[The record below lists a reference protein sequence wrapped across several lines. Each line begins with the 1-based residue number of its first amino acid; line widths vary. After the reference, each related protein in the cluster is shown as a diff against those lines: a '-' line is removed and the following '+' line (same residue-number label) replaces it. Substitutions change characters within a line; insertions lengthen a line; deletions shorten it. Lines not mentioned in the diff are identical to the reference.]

1 MKMKLSD
8 KKRMIKALV
17 AAAVGVLIIVTL
29 FCQSRSVFTDRS
41 DFYPTETFVQLENG
55 KPVTQNITVSG
66 ANPVLQDISIMFATN
81 ARVNEGDVKVELL
94 SGEEV
99 LCSWDVD
106 AAEILDNAIRG
117 FDAKD
122 GITLSSDGVYTI
134 RITETFEGE
143 NNIAVGASTT
153 GFLSCTISTYDSG
166 RCLKWFLLMS
176 FLFIVGYI
184 VLLVWGGLLE
194 YSYTKLIV
202 TGLVASLVIFI
213 IGFDL
218 FPSVRTTL
226 EVKPVP
232 SSTGV
237 WDTIEPGG
245 TREYTFTCDSDAFE
259 DLEIFT
265 GGENVCDLELTL
277 INTSTGTVYYD
288 AVHAQPEWHVST
300 GRICTMLSADKS
312 QVGQRYYEN
321 GVYELKITNLSSD
334 KTIDVELEAP
344 VEEGQ
349 TGIVTY
355 AGIRYTSLGI
365 KIVTLA
371 IAMMFIYLV
380 VLNVLREAK
389 KLTVERFFLITVIPL
404 SIMYLL
410 FFQPWNVPDCGAH
423 FLASYRASNLLLGI
437 NGRLEWFAR
446 SCDAAYYNGISWWSE
461 RKPDLEGIASM
472 IHGLNRNDVEVSLVD
487 QIPHETKMVYY
498 STINWMP
505 QSIGLAIGRLIGLGP
520 VLTVFIAR
528 VLTLAT
534 FILCCYRA
542 IKNTPVGKIIFASA
556 ALLPVSLMMSSSFSY
571 DCMVIIVT
579 LNFTAI
585 IFKLRKEYSNDA
597 LIEAIIWAF
606 ILGAIKG
613 GSVLLILP
621 LALLLIKKN
630 KKSAITVCSVI
641 GTALLS
647 VLIFDKLLPT
657 DELFQ
662 FGEENSGNMM
672 TAFAYTHPVEYLKM
686 LVRTYVYFGDTYV
699 NQAMGRELSY
709 LEPVLSS
716 LSVAGALI
724 SALVYS
730 TFEKDELELG
740 KKDRIVSG
748 VIILLAFVMTPAM
761 LLSYTPVG
769 SGMIYGIQG
778 RYLFSVF
785 PLLMIF
791 ITKFGLRRTGVNID
805 EDKKTLSV
813 NACTNVYV
821 TFTIIMLY
829 TLLKL
834 YLSR

>member
-1 MKMKLSD
+1 MKINWQKNEKKL
-8 KKRMIKALV
+8 KVVIAALI
-17 AAAVGVLIIVTL
+17 GVMIIVML
-29 FCQSRSVFTDRS
+29 FSQSKSVFTNTNHY
-41 DFYPTETFVQLENG
+41 YPTETYIQLEDG
-55 KPVTQNITVSG
+55 KPVVQDIVITGPNPVIQNIS
-66 ANPVLQDISIMFATN
+66 VLFATN
-81 ARVNEGDVKVELL
+81 ARVNEGNVKIELL

-99 LCSWDVD
+99 LYSWDIS
-106 AAEILDNAIRG
+106 ASELLDNAIRG
-117 FDAKD
+117 FEVK
-122 GITLSSDGVYTI
+122 GGVKVSQGEVCSI
-134 RITETFEGE
+134 RITETFNGE
-143 NNIAVGASTT
+143 NNIAIGASTT
-153 GFLSCTISTYDSG
+153 GFLNCTISTYDSV
-166 RCLKWFLLMS
+166 RCMKWALLMS

-184 VLLVWGGLLE
+184 VLLVWGGMLD
-194 YSYTKLIV
+194 YSCIKLSI
-202 TGLVASLVIFI
+202 TGVVAVFVIFI

-218 FPSVRTTL
+218 FPNIHTTIV
-226 EVKPVP
+226 EKPIP
-232 SSTGV
+232 SATGV
-237 WDTIEPGG
+237 WDSIEPGE
-245 TREYTFTCDSDAFE
+245 TKEYGFSYIGNEFE
-259 DLEIFT
+259 NLELFT
-265 GGENVCDLELTL
+265 GGENVCDYELTL
-277 INTSTGTVYYD
+277 VNESTGTVYYD
-288 AVHAQPEWHVST
+288 AAQAQPEWHVTTS
-300 GRICTMLSADKS
+300 RICTMLNADKS
-312 QVGQRYYEN
+312 QANQRYYEN
-321 GVYELKITNLSSD
+321 GVYSIKITNLSAD
-334 KTIDVELEAP
+334 KTLDIELEAP

-349 TGIVTY
+349 TGVVTY

-380 VLNVLREAK
+380 ALNVLRELK
-389 KLTVERFFLITVIPL
+389 KLTVESFFLITVIPL
-404 SIMYLL
+404 SLMYLL

-446 SCDAAYYNGISWWSE
+446 ACDADYYNGIAWWAE

-534 FILCCYRA
+534 FILCSYRA

-585 IFKLRKEYSNDA
+585 IFKLRKEYSKDA

-606 ILGAIKG
+606 VLGAIKG

-630 KKSAITVCSVI
+630 KQSAITVCSVI

-724 SALVYS
+724 SALVCS

-791 ITKFGLRRTGVNID
+791 ITKFGLRRTGVSID
-805 EDKKTLSV
+805 EDKRAASV

>member
-1 MKMKLSD
+1 MKINWQKNEKKL
-8 KKRMIKALV
+8 KVVIAALI
-17 AAAVGVLIIVTL
+17 GVMIIVML
-29 FCQSRSVFTDRS
+29 FSQSKSVFTNTNHY
-41 DFYPTETFVQLENG
+41 YPTETYIQLEDG
-55 KPVTQNITVSG
+55 KPVVQDIVITGTNPVIQNIS
-66 ANPVLQDISIMFATN
+66 VLFATN
-81 ARVNEGDVKVELL
+81 ARVNEGNVKIELL

-99 LCSWDVD
+99 LYSWDIS
-106 AAEILDNAIRG
+106 ASELLDNAIRG
-117 FDAKD
+117 FEVK
-122 GITLSSDGVYTI
+122 GGVKVPQGEVCSI
-134 RITETFEGE
+134 RITETFNGE
-143 NNIAVGASTT
+143 NNIAIGASTT
-153 GFLSCTISTYDSG
+153 GFLNCTISTYDSV
-166 RCLKWFLLMS
+166 RCMKWALLMS

-184 VLLVWGGLLE
+184 VLLVWGGMLD
-194 YSYTKLIV
+194 YSCIKLSI
-202 TGLVASLVIFI
+202 TGVVAVFVIFI

-218 FPSVRTTL
+218 FPNIHTTIV
-226 EVKPVP
+226 EKPIP
-232 SSTGV
+232 SATGV
-237 WDTIEPGG
+237 WDSIEPGE
-245 TREYTFTCDSDAFE
+245 TKEYGFSYIGNEFE
-259 DLEIFT
+259 NLELFT
-265 GGENVCDLELTL
+265 GGENVCDYELTL
-277 INTSTGTVYYD
+277 VNESTGTVYYD
-288 AVHAQPEWHVST
+288 AAQAQPEWHVTTS
-300 GRICTMLSADKS
+300 RICTMLNADKS
-312 QVGQRYYEN
+312 QANQRYYEN
-321 GVYELKITNLSSD
+321 GVYNLKITNLSAD
-334 KTIDVELEAP
+334 KTLDIELEAP

-349 TGIVTY
+349 TGVVTY

-365 KIVTLA
+365 KIATLA

-380 VLNVLREAK
+380 ALNVLRELK

-404 SIMYLL
+404 SLLYLL

-446 SCDAAYYNGISWWSE
+446 ACDADYYNGIAWWAE

-585 IFKLRKEYSNDA
+585 IFKLRKEYSKDA

-606 ILGAIKG
+606 VLGAIKG
-613 GSVLLILP
+613 GSGLLILP

-630 KKSAITVCSVI
+630 KQSAITVCSVI

-724 SALVYS
+724 SALVCS

-791 ITKFGLRRTGVNID
+791 ITKFGLRRTGVSVD
-805 EDKKTLSV
+805 EDKRSLSV